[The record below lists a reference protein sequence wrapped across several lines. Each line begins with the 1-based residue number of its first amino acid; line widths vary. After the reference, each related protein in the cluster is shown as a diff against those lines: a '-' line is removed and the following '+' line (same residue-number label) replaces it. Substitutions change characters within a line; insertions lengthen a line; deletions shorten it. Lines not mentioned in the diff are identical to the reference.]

1 MVIDLYN
8 LNKRPNSTKRPAVGD
23 TTKLEI
29 SNAQLKEDTSVISP
43 TILLSPKINNITL
56 GPGGYNYM
64 YIPAWNRY
72 YFISDWRYVGG
83 IWEIDCTVD
92 VLASFKTE
100 IGNTSAYVLRASGAS
115 NGDIIDQLYPTK
127 TNMQLTKVNVSNS
140 WYGVAPSGGCYIIG
154 VINNTIQSR
163 VGAVCYYALSA
174 SEMTDLL
181 DYLFSGSIY
190 YDGVAEISETLFKSM
205 FNPFQYMVSCMWFPY
220 PSSTFGST
228 TVPIYYGYWDT
239 GLTGVYMTALTQK
252 TYVTATIPNHPQIA
266 RGAYL
271 NRAPYTRLN
280 LYIPPFGS
288 IPIDTS
294 VFSAGNY
301 LYSAVLID
309 HVTGQATI
317 RISTCPDNNHLNE
330 YNIVTERT
338 ALLGVPIQLAQ
349 ITTDYL
355 NTTNAIGG
363 GIAGFLSA
371 IGSGQNFFDALG
383 NIGNSVNNAVNQVS
397 TSGANGSF
405 ANFMLEPSLLVEH
418 YLLVDENLTEYGR
431 PLCEQKTISTLSG
444 YIKTGE
450 DDHSFKCLDGERE
463 QINDFMKNGFFYE

>member
-29 SNAQLKEDTSVISP
+29 SNAQLKEETSVISP

-56 GPGGYNYM
+56 GPGCYNYM

-72 YFISDWRYVGG
+72 YYISDWRYVGG

-115 NGDIIDQLYPTK
+115 NGDIIDQIYPTK
-127 TNMQLTKVNVSNS
+127 TDMQLTKVNVSCS
-140 WYGVAPSGGCYIIG
+140 WYGVAPSGGSYIIG
-154 VINNTIQSR
+154 VINNTTTSR

-174 SEMTDLL
+174 SQMTDLL
-181 DYLFSGSIY
+181 DFIFSGSIY

-205 FNPFQYMVSCMWFPY
+205 FNPMQYIVSCMWLPF
-220 PSSTFGST
+220 SADSFGSSNEH
-228 TVPIYYGYWDT
+228 IYLGYWDT
-239 GLTGVYMTALTQK
+239 NITARAMTTLAQK
-252 TYVTATIPNHPQIA
+252 TFITATIPDHPQII
-266 RGAYL
+266 RGAFL
-271 NRAPYTRLN
+271 NRAPFTRLT

-288 IPIDTS
+288 IPIDTACITS
-294 VFSAGNY
+294 GKY

-309 HVTGQATI
+309 HVTGQATL
-317 RISTCPDNNHLNE
+317 RISTCQDSNHLNE
-330 YNIVTERT
+330 YNIVSECSG
-338 ALLGVPIQLAQ
+338 LIGVPIQLAQ
-349 ITTDYL
+349 ITTDYM
-355 NTTNAIGG
+355 NTRNAIGG
-363 GIAGFLSA
+363 GISGALSA
-371 IGSGQNFFDALG
+371 IFSGANIFDTIGS
-383 NIGNSVNNAVNQVS
+383 IGNSVNNAVNQVS
-397 TSGANGSF
+397 TSGANGAFS
-405 ANFMLEPSLLVEH
+405 NFIQQPTLIVEH
-418 YLLVDENLTEYGR
+418 YLLVDENQTEYGR
-431 PLCEQKTISTLSG
+431 PLCEQRTISTLSG